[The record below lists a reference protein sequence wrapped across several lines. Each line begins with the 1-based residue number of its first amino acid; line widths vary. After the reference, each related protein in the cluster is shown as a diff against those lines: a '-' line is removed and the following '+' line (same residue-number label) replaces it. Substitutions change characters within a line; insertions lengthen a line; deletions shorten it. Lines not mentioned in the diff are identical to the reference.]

1 MATKPE
7 TAATAA
13 ASSPTIAER
22 LLIVEAEIAGAIA
35 ELAQSKTHLGDILA
49 FGSAAAQT
57 GAATIV
63 ADLTAHL
70 GKLELV
76 RSSLRARKVLEDR
89 DRLEHDLA
97 AARGA
102 ADEASA
108 QLVAAQAVCDAAVA
122 QVDAAQ
128 LAWEA
133 ARRTSSTHFGRLF
146 NLQKHHEIFY
156 REHGTELEAAEARF
170 GGAT

>member
-1 MATKPE
+1 MKKTD
-7 TAATAA
+7 TAP
-13 ASSPTIAER
+13 SPTIAER

-35 ELAQSKTHLGDILA
+35 ELDKAKTHLGDVLA
-49 FGSAAAQT
+49 FEGEAAQK
-57 GAATIV
+57 GAATVV

-76 RSSLRARKVLEDR
+76 RSSLRARKVIEDR
-89 DRLEHDLA
+89 DVLERDLA
-97 AARGA
+97 AARSS
-102 ADEASA
+102 ADEAGA

-156 REHGTELEAAEARF
+156 REHRAELDAAEARF
-170 GGAT
+170 GGAK